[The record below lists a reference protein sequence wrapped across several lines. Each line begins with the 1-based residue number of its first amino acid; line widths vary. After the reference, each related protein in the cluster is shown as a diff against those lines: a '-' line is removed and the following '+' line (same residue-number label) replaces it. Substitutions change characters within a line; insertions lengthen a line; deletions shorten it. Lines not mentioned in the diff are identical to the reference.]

1 MDFEII
7 KIANNLLKKRGM
19 RQEYAVLVE
28 TENASISPAIKIY
41 HVTLYKLTFGEVPS
55 KFIVDKFTEGGV
67 FKDKET
73 AYNVINERIV
83 EYFLENGI

>member
-1 MDFEII
+1 MDFKII
-7 KIANNLLKKRGM
+7 KIANNLLRKKGM
-19 RQEYAVLVE
+19 RMEYVALVE
-28 TENASISPAIKIY
+28 TENASISPAIKVY
-41 HVTLYKLTFGEVPS
+41 HVTLYKVTFGDISS
-55 KFIVDKFTEGGV
+55 KFVVDKFTEGGV